1 MGALVVA
8 GCALLAHGQ
17 DAAASSVVDPL
28 DQAKG
33 ILAELAAE
41 PSQRSEAYQD
51 RAKLL
56 TSGFN
61 AFIERMDAFDGEL
74 SVGLATELF
83 REDPAIWSAFC
94 LEGALRRSA
103 PVGADG
109 QSMECQA
116 ALKALLSLRESYTG
130 EPPAQLDLT
139 HRIAILGAGFGD
151 RLLERS
157 ALGRALAAGGVDG
170 AQISGLAALQQDAAA
185 AQRLFGSL
193 LDRSLDRSYL
203 AEPGGQHDESVTP
216 TSTIENSP
224 QPYSPEA
231 SWRPRLTPESAPW
244 ALRGHA
250 LASLELL
257 RRASAE

>member
-8 GCALLAHGQ
+8 GCRLLAHGQ
-17 DAAASSVVDPL
+17 DAAASSVVASL

-33 ILAELAAE
+33 ILAELSAE
-41 PSQRSEAYQD
+41 PSQRSEAFQD
-51 RAKLL
+51 RATLL
-56 TSGFN
+56 TAGFN

-103 PVGADG
+103 PASADG
-109 QSMECQA
+109 QSADCQA
-116 ALKALLSLRESYTG
+116 ALQPLLRLRESYTG
-130 EPPAQLDLT
+130 EPAAQLDLT

-151 RLLERS
+151 RPLEGA

-170 AQISGLAALQQDAAA
+170 AQISGLAALRQDGTA

-193 LDRSLDRSYL
+193 LDRSLDR
-203 AEPGGQHDESVTP
+203 ADPTAPRGQHDDSVTP
-216 TSTIENSP
+216 SSSIENSP
-224 QPYSPEA
+224 QSPR
-231 SWRPRLTPESAPW
+231 RPRLTPESAPW

-257 RRASAE
+257 RRASAQ